1 MSAQRTG
8 SPAPH
13 GGPPASPRN
22 PPTTEFEF
30 LGPYAGPIGMLFG
43 LPLLTWVSAFYLRD
57 YARWTT
63 FPTAGSFSWDDVA
76 GSFSWDASAV
86 YVAWVAGQAAL
97 YRLVPGPEVHGTRL
111 RDGTRLSYPANG
123 FSCLVLTALAATAGH
138 VSGFA
143 PLTWVADN
151 LLQLVSAAIAF
162 SFALSAYLYA
172 ASFWGEPLL
181 AANSGVAV
189 YDFFLG
195 RELNPRALGVDLK
208 YFFELRPGLF
218 AWLLVAWAALLKEVE
233 ARGDGALP
241 SPAMAVA
248 VALQTLYVCDAL
260 WSEASILTTMDIV
273 MDGFGFML
281 AFGDLAWVPAMY
293 SLQPR
298 FLAHAAAAGGAAAP
312 GAAFA
317 LAGAVAGVAGFY
329 VFRAANAQKDTFK
342 TDPTHPSVAGLPA
355 IEHANGRLL
364 AGGWWGVARHVN
376 YAGDLLLALGMS
388 LCTGLATPVPYFYP
402 VYFAVLLWHR
412 ELRDDHKC
420 AASKFFRAR
429 ARARPNAPE
438 KITPLT
444 TNTRTIIKQSTER
457 RGKSTRSECRTR
469 SSQGCTET

>member
-1 MSAQRTG
+1 VSAERKG

-13 GGPPASPRN
+13 AGGPPAAPRN

-43 LPLLTWVSAFYLRD
+43 LPLLTWVSAFYLRG
-57 YARWTT
+57 YNKWTT
-63 FPTAGSFSWDDVA
+63 FPTTLADVA
-76 GSFSWDASAV
+76 GSFSWDNVAGSFSWHASAV
-86 YVAWVAGQAAL
+86 YAAWVAGQAAL

-123 FSCLVLTALAATAGH
+123 LSCLVLTALAATAGH

-143 PLTWVADN
+143 PLTWVADH
-151 LLQLVSAAIAF
+151 LLQLASAAIAF

-233 ARGDGALP
+233 ARAARGDGALP

-298 FLAHAAAAGGAAAP
+298 FLADAAAEGGAAAP

-329 VFRAANAQKDTFK
+329 VFRAANAQKDLFK
-342 TDPTHPSVAGLPA
+342 TNPAHPSVAGLPV

-388 LCTGLATPVPYFYP
+388 LCTGLASPAPYFYP

-429 ARARPNAPE
+429 APLKNRA
-438 KITPLT
+438 TY
-444 TNTRTIIKQSTER
+444 
-457 RGKSTRSECRTR
+457 
-469 SSQGCTET
+469 